1 MKKVFVIVLFFLM
14 SQHLCCQTVFSGIL
28 LDSLAKTP
36 VEFANIGIVG
46 KGFGTVTNDK
56 GEFSLTVPDSLLNES
71 IRVSML
77 GYKPKVYK
85 AAAARAGITIF
96 LVEDVNTLNEVVVQV
111 KKTKIKMLGNDTK
124 TRHVLGG
131 FKKNSLGSELAIRLN
146 IKNPQTQLRRFLVNI
161 NANSL
166 GMPVF
171 RFNLYNVD
179 DKGMPKENI
188 LKQNIIIE
196 PKQKTG
202 LIELDLLPYN
212 IYVDDDVFISIEWIK
227 DLGDVKGL
235 SFSTKLVGST
245 TYYRLASQDQWRK
258 ISPVGVGL
266 HAEVGY

>member
-1 MKKVFVIVLFFLM
+1 MKRVIVIVLFCIMKQNFY
-14 SQHLCCQTVFSGIL
+14 CQTVFSGIL

-36 VEFANIGIVG
+36 VEFANVGIIG

-56 GEFSLTVPDSLLNES
+56 GEFSLAIPDSLLNET

-77 GYKPKVYK
+77 GYKTKVYK
-85 AAAARAGITIF
+85 ARAAKAGITIY
-96 LVEDVNTLNEVVVQV
+96 LAEDANALNEVVVQV

-124 TRHVLGG
+124 TKHVLGG

-166 GMPVF
+166 GLPVF

-179 DKGMPKENI
+179 GNGMPKENI

-202 LIELDLLPYN
+202 LIELDLQPYN

-245 TYYRLASQDQWRK
+245 TYYRLASQDQWHK
-258 ISPVGVGL
+258 ISPVGIGL
-266 HAEVGY
+266 HAEVAY